1 MNFLNIQNLSY
12 FFQDGDSQ
20 RYILDDISATF
31 EKGTFYTILGESGSG
46 KTTLLSLLA
55 ALDKPQAG
63 EILIEGKDISS
74 IGFESF
80 RRNKTGII
88 FQSYNLICYMTAV
101 ENVLVAMSITQ
112 NELPPN
118 HKEVAYNLLD
128 YIGISKEKADRTVN
142 KLSGGEQQRVA
153 IARALATNVDLILAD
168 EPTGNLNE
176 EMEAEIVEIFK
187 KLAHQHNKCVI
198 VVTHSVVIAAQSDVC
213 FRLNKGKIEH
223 VQFASPEAAQTQ
235 QPFGA
240 VPPQSP
246 EYAPQFAQA
255 PPVQQAY
262 GEQTQFDP
270 MQAAQA
276 VQAQQAPA
284 QQVPIQQAQPVQQ
297 PMPAAAPPIQQAAPV
312 APVPEQA
319 QDPQLAPIEPPQP
332 PGQLS

>member
-12 FFQDGDSQ
+12 FFQDGDTQ

-55 ALDKPQAG
+55 ALDKPQNG
-63 EILIEGKDISS
+63 EILIEDKDISS
-74 IGFESF
+74 IGFEAF
-80 RRNKTGII
+80 RRNNVGII
-88 FQSYNLICYMTAV
+88 FQSYNLIRYMTAV

-128 YIGISKEKADRTVN
+128 YIGISKEKADRTEN

-198 VVTHSVVIAAQSDVC
+198 VVTHSVAIAAQSDVC
-213 FRLNKGKIEH
+213 FRLNKGKIEQ
-223 VQFASPEAAQTQ
+223 VQFASPEQAQAQ
-235 QPFGA
+235 QPFG
-240 VPPQSP
+240 VQP
-246 EYAPQFAQA
+246 EYAQQFAQTSPVQPQMQFDPA
-255 PPVQQAY
+255 QAAQMQQAPVTQMPAQVPPVQQA
-262 GEQTQFDP
+262 
-270 MQAAQA
+270 AQM
-276 VQAQQAPA
+276 
-284 QQVPIQQAQPVQQ
+284 QPV
-297 PMPAAAPPIQQAAPV
+297 PPVQQAAPV
-312 APVPEQA
+312 APTPEQV
-319 QDPQLAPIEPPQP
+319 QDPHLAPIEPPQP